1 MGMMLNSL
9 RINESFYVKVYIT
22 HDQKEKTILDK
33 LLKEKIALYEAITTG
48 YDHKRID
55 NLINIYENNQK

>member
-1 MGMMLNSL
+1 MMLEALQTKAIKNA
-9 RINESFYVKVYIT
+9 INLLKNKDE
-22 HDQKEKTILDK
+22 TIK
-33 LLKEKIALYEAITTG
+33 LLKEKIALYEAITTE

>member
-1 MGMMLNSL
+1 MMLEALQTKAIKNA
-9 RINESFYVKVYIT
+9 INLLKNKDE
-22 HDQKEKTILDK
+22 TIK